1 MDKFLDFVKEA
12 DPKLHDCLQWDLSDR
27 ARALLEK
34 VAQSYAIVAVREA
47 TDTPQLA
54 PKMQADPGAEIF
66 DGTPIDRV
74 R

>member
-34 VAQSYAIVAVREA
+34 VAQSYAIVAVMETAQTPNLLTRKEA
-47 TDTPQLA
+47 LEA
-54 PKMQADPGAEIF
+54 LGL
-66 DGTPIDRV
+66 R
-74 R
+74 